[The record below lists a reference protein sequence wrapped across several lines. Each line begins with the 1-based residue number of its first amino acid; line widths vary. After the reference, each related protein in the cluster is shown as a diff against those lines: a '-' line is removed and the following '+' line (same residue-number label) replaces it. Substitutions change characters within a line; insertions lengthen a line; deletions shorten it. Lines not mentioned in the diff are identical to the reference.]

1 MDKNFIT
8 RSREDFDAMAHTQ
21 DVSLP
26 LWGPYSSNIA
36 GIVHIADAARGAGF
50 HLSVFP
56 RYYQGKAH
64 LPTEREESF
73 HFPWLAMED
82 LSLYTY
88 RFEMEWKDRLYC
100 DISYI
105 RLHDDAYVI
114 EVEATNNTGVA
125 QQLGLHYLAS
135 MQYPLTDG
143 KYAAWVKPVC
153 DGKYTSVDGVE
164 YDRLILADPAAK
176 KDLPAQGMRVGEI
189 VGHEMVGGHAL
200 GGRFGQTAGDRA
212 EYSVPR
218 PDTGDLILTIRAKG
232 HATFT
237 LSGVA
242 EGEFTVDSDSF
253 LAYTFPVSPS
263 DEEVSSLF
271 ITCTGGS
278 GAVMD
283 IITLSD
289 APVSFVREEPAFVP
303 QLCREDK
310 TLTFSYE
317 SGHKYGIVWSGSDA
331 TLRELL
337 GSDWAS
343 KTGTPK
349 NIPHEIVE
357 GDHNA
362 HYTDLYVRPLFLA
375 PYETKRVYSL
385 VCHSTAAEDKLP
397 EYFARWAEM
406 DPEAFADQ
414 AFDKT
419 RSGLLPP
426 DAYSLS
432 QQLLR
437 AATLTNILYP
447 FRGRNGYTRRFT
459 GAKRDMVPSTHSLGL
474 IALGLVPTS
483 PRLAI
488 EVLNSCLTA
497 DGEENVPF
505 VHVGD
510 PTPTVAY
517 AYKALWDTTHN
528 RAFLA
533 SFYPRLRQ
541 YYRFLMGRH
550 PASSMRQMKSGILN
564 PNAYMPP
571 DETND
576 IPVCEAIREKGLSE
590 RCCPNHIS
598 THTIVFARI
607 LRHASAILGCGD
619 EGEYDA
625 DIASLGSALQAYAYD
640 RRSGYFGCI
649 THDEAGNP
657 ENFLRTDRFLNY
669 NMGYDGAE
677 ILLSGICN
685 PRQESVLSGFMMD
698 PSRMWTDWG
707 ISNVDRSASYYR
719 RDGFRNGTAGMTQQW
734 FAFLGMLGCAH
745 VADAFKIAT
754 TALDTWKV
762 EAEASY
768 NCYEHFVLETGRG
781 GGWHCSSD
789 AGAPLS
795 LWYHTIYVPGNVIAP
810 PDVFV
815 LTSSFGEGYGCV
827 DLSVQAGHS
836 KRPETA
842 LVISLASDDYR
853 VMVNGEL
860 VETKHC
866 ECAIGVRIPTGR
878 VSHISIY
885 PR

>member
-1 MDKNFIT
+1 MDNKFIT
-8 RSREDFDAMAHTQ
+8 RSRADFDDMARTQ
-21 DVSLP
+21 DIGLP
-26 LWGPYSSNIA
+26 SWGPYSSDIA
-36 GIVHIADAARGAGF
+36 GIVHTIDPARGAGF

-64 LPTEREESF
+64 LPTEKEESF
-73 HFPWLAMED
+73 HFPWFAMED

-88 RFEMEWKDRLYC
+88 RFELEWKDRLYC

-105 RLHDDAYVI
+105 RIHEDAYMI
-114 EVEATNNTGVA
+114 EIEAHNNTGVS
-125 QQLGLHYLAS
+125 QQLGLHFLAS
-135 MQYPLTDG
+135 MQYPLTEG
-143 KYAAWVKPVC
+143 KYATWVKPVC
-153 DGKYTSVDGVE
+153 DGEYTSVDGVE
-164 YDRLILADPAAK
+164 YSTLSLADPAAA
-176 KDLPAQGMRVGEI
+176 KDLPERGMRVGEI
-189 VGHEMVGGHAL
+189 TGHEMVGGHAL
-200 GGRFGQTAGDRA
+200 GGRFGKTPGDRA
-212 EYSVPR
+212 EYDLTR
-218 PDTGDLILTIRAKG
+218 PGTGDLILTIRAKG
-232 HATFT
+232 HAVFSLDGITD
-237 LSGVA
+237 
-242 EGEFTVDSDSF
+242 GEMVVDSDDF
-253 LAYTFPVSPS
+253 ATYTVSVAPS
-263 DEEVSSLF
+263 EDLSAKLSLCCVS
-271 ITCTGGS
+271 GG
-278 GAVMD
+278 GAIIDV
-283 IITLSD
+283 ITLSD

-303 QLCREDK
+303 RIHRDGESL
-310 TLTFSYE
+310 TLSYE
-317 SGHKYGIVWSGSDA
+317 SGHEYGIRWSGYDA
-331 TLRELL
+331 TLRELW
-337 GSDWAS
+337 GSDWES
-343 KTGTPK
+343 KTGAPK

-362 HYTDLYVRPLFLA
+362 HYTDLYIRPLFLA
-375 PYETKRVYSL
+375 PYETRRIYSL
-385 VCHSTAAEDKLP
+385 VCHSTTVDSRIADH
-397 EYFARWAEM
+397 FARWAEM
-406 DPEAFADQ
+406 NHANFAEE

-419 RSGLLPP
+419 RSSLLPP

-432 QQLLR
+432 QQLLQ

-459 GAKRDMVPSTHSLGL
+459 GAKRDTVPSTHSLGL

-483 PRLAI
+483 PRLAM

-550 PASSMRQMKSGILN
+550 PASAMRQMKSGILN
-564 PNAYMPP
+564 PSAYMPP
-571 DETND
+571 QEEND
-576 IPVCEAIREKGLSE
+576 IPVCEEIRKRGWED
-590 RCCPNHIS
+590 RCCPNHTS

-607 LRHASAILGCGD
+607 LRHASAILECGD

-649 THDEAGNP
+649 THDENGNP
-657 ENFLRTDRFLNY
+657 EGFLRTDRFLNY

-677 ILLSGICN
+677 ILLSGICT

-698 PSRMWTDWG
+698 PSKMWTDSG
-707 ISNVDRSASYYR
+707 ISNVDRSAPYYR
-719 RDGFRNGTAGMTQQW
+719 QDGFRNGTASMTNQW
-734 FAFLGMLGCAH
+734 FAFLGMLGCAR

-754 TALDTWKV
+754 TALDTWKN
-762 EAEASY
+762 ETDASY
-768 NCYEHFVLETGRG
+768 NCYEHFILETGRG

-795 LWYHTIYVPGNVIAP
+795 LWYNALFVPGNVIAP

-815 LTSSFGEGYGCV
+815 ITSGFGEGYGCV
-827 DLSVQAGHS
+827 DLTVDAGQA

-842 LVISLASDDYR
+842 LIISLAGDDYR

-860 VETKHC
+860 VECKTC
-866 ECAIGVRIPTGR
+866 ECALAVRIPTGR

-885 PR
+885 PK

>member
-8 RSREDFDAMAHTQ
+8 QSREDFDAMARTQ

-26 LWGPYSSNIA
+26 QWGPYSSSIA
-36 GIVHIADAARGAGF
+36 GIVHTVDPARGAGF

-88 RFEMEWKDRLYC
+88 RFELEWKDRLYC

-105 RLHDDAYVI
+105 RIDDDAYMI
-114 EVEATNNTGVA
+114 EIEAHNNTGVS

-164 YDRLILADPAAK
+164 YDRLTLADPAAG
-176 KDLPAQGMRVGEI
+176 KDLPERGMRVCET

-200 GGRFGQTAGDRA
+200 GGRFGKTPGDRA
-212 EYSVPR
+212 EYSIPR
-218 PDTGDLILTIRAKG
+218 PDKGELILTIRAKG

-237 LSGVA
+237 LSGA
-242 EGEFTVDSDSF
+242 ADGELTVDSDSF
-253 LAYTFPVSPS
+253 TAYTFPVSPS
-263 DEEVSSLF
+263 DEPVSSLQ
-271 ITCTGGS
+271 IDCTGGS
-278 GAVMD
+278 GAVLD
-283 IITLSD
+283 VITLSD
-289 APVSFVREEPAFVP
+289 TPVSFVREEPAFVP
-303 QLCREDK
+303 RIHRENN
-310 TLTFSYE
+310 TLTLSYE
-317 SGHKYGIVWSGSDA
+317 SGHEYGILWSGYDA

-337 GSDWAS
+337 GSDWEA

-357 GDHNA
+357 GDRNA

-375 PYETKRVYSL
+375 PYETKRIYSL
-385 VCHSTAAEDKLP
+385 VCHSTAQEGRLAD
-397 EYFARWAEM
+397 YFARWADM
-406 DPEAFADQ
+406 SHEAYADA
-414 AFDKT
+414 AFDKI
-419 RSGLLPP
+419 RSNLLPP

-459 GAKRDMVPSTHSLGL
+459 GAKRDTVPSTHSLGL

-483 PRLAI
+483 PRLAM

-497 DGEENVPF
+497 AGEEQVPF

-517 AYKALWDTTHN
+517 AYKALWDATHD
-528 RAFLA
+528 RSFLA
-533 SFYPRLRQ
+533 AFYPRLRQ

-550 PASSMRQMKSGILN
+550 PASAMRQMKSGILN
-564 PNAYMPP
+564 PSAYMPRNEYDDLP
-571 DETND
+571 AST
-576 IPVCEAIREKGLSE
+576 AIRDRGLE
-590 RCCPNHIS
+590 DRCCLNHTG

-607 LRHASAILGCGD
+607 LRHASSILGYGD

-625 DIASLGSALQAYAYD
+625 DIASLGSALQAYSYD
-640 RRSGYFGCI
+640 RRSGYFGCV
-649 THDEAGNP
+649 THDANGNP
-657 ENFLRTDRFLNY
+657 EGFLRTDRFINY

-677 ILLSGICN
+677 VLLSGICN
-685 PRQESVLSGFMMD
+685 PRQESVLSGFIMD
-698 PSRMWTDWG
+698 PSRMWTDAG
-707 ISNVDRSASYYR
+707 ITNVDRSAPYYR
-719 RDGFRNGTAGMTQQW
+719 QDGFRNGTVGITEQW
-734 FAFLGMLGCAH
+734 FAFLAMLSCAH
-745 VADAFKIAT
+745 PADAFKIAV
-754 TALDTWKV
+754 TALDTWKT
-762 EAEASY
+762 ETDASY
-768 NCYEHFVLETGRG
+768 NCYEHFVAETGRG
-781 GGWHCSSD
+781 GGWHCTSD
-789 AGAPLS
+789 SCAPLS
-795 LWYHTIYVPGNVIAP
+795 MWYHTLFVPGHVIAP

-815 LTSSFGEGYGCV
+815 LTSAFGEGYGCV
-827 DLSVQAGHS
+827 DLSVDAGQA
-836 KRPETA
+836 KRAETS
-842 LVISLASDDYR
+842 LIISLATDDYR

-860 VETKHC
+860 VEPRCC
-866 ECAIGVRIPTGR
+866 ECALGIRIPTGR

>member
-8 RSREDFDAMAHTQ
+8 RSREDFDAMAATQ

-36 GIVHIADAARGAGF
+36 GIVHTADPARGAGF

-64 LPTEREESF
+64 LPTEQEESF
-73 HFPWLAMED
+73 HFPWFAMED

-88 RFEMEWKDRLYC
+88 RFEMEWKDRVYC
-100 DISYI
+100 DISYL
-105 RLHDDAYVI
+105 RLNDDAYMI
-114 EVEATNNTGVA
+114 EVEATNNTGVS

-143 KYAAWVKPVC
+143 KYAAWMKPAC

-164 YDRLILADPAAK
+164 YDSLTLAAPTAK
-176 KDLPAQGMRVGEI
+176 KDLPKQGMRVGEI

-200 GGRFGQTAGDRA
+200 GERFGTTPGDCA
-212 EYSVPR
+212 EYSVTR
-218 PDTGDLILTIRAKG
+218 PGNGELILTIRAKG
-232 HATFT
+232 HGVFN
-237 LSGVA
+237 LSGIT
-242 EGEFTVDSDSF
+242 EGELVVDSDAF
-253 LAYTFPVSPS
+253 TAHTFPIPPS
-263 DEEVSSLF
+263 EDAAASLH
-271 ITCTGGS
+271 ICCVRGS
-278 GAVMD
+278 GAVID
-283 IITLSD
+283 VITLSD
-289 APVSFVREEPAFVP
+289 TPVSFVREEPAFVP
-303 QLCREDK
+303 QICREKDNL
-310 TLTFSYE
+310 TLSYE
-317 SGHKYGIVWSGSDA
+317 SGHEYGILWSGFDA
-331 TLRELL
+331 TLRELR
-337 GSDWAS
+337 GSDWES

-375 PYETKRVYSL
+375 PYETKRIYSL
-385 VCHSTAAEDKLP
+385 VCHSTVSEGRLP
-397 EYFARWAEM
+397 EHFARWKEI
-406 DPEAFADQ
+406 DHEAYADA

-419 RSGLLPP
+419 HNNLLPP

-447 FRGRNGYTRRFT
+447 FRGRDGYTRRFT

-497 DGEENVPF
+497 AGEEQVPF

-517 AYKALWDTTHN
+517 AYKALWDATHS

-550 PASSMRQMKSGILN
+550 PASAMRQMKSGILN
-564 PNAYMPP
+564 PDAYIPH

-576 IPVCEAIREKGLSE
+576 IPASMAIREKGLDG
-590 RCCPNHIS
+590 RCCPNRAS

-607 LRHASAILGCGD
+607 LRHASSILGYGD

-649 THDEAGNP
+649 THDENGNP
-657 ENFLRTDRFLNY
+657 EGFLRTDRFLNY

-677 ILLSGICN
+677 ILLSGICT

-698 PSRMWTDWG
+698 PARMWTDSG
-707 ISNVDRSASYYR
+707 ISNVDRSAPYYR
-719 RDGFRNGTAGMTQQW
+719 QDGFRNGTAGITQQW
-734 FAFLGMLGCAH
+734 FAFLAMLGCAH

-754 TALDTWKV
+754 TALDTWK
-762 EAEASY
+762 AETDASY
-768 NCYEHFVLETGRG
+768 NCYERFVLETGRG

-789 AGAPLS
+789 TGAPLS
-795 LWYHTIYVPGNVIAP
+795 LWYHTLFVPGSVIAP

-815 LTSSFGEGYGCV
+815 LTTSFGEGYGCV
-827 DLSVQAGHS
+827 DLSVEAGQA
-836 KRPETA
+836 KRPETS
-842 LVISLASDDYR
+842 LVISLARDDYR

-860 VETKHC
+860 VETKCC
-866 ECAIGVRIPTGR
+866 ECALGIRIPTGR